1 MVTSPLMTKE
11 LSFPYETNET
21 NERKNTLSL
30 SISLT
35 LSLSLTH
42 TSIFF
47 YDRLWSVDHII
58 SFKIKKKCL
67 VILLN
72 RMILKPANQS
82 PYLV

>member
-30 SISLT
+30 YLSHS
-35 LSLSLTH
+35 LSLSH